1 MEDAGEDDGNYV
13 AGVVLVGEGGKD
25 GDGGDGG
32 EDGEDGEE
40 DEEEVNE
47 GGKRQRERV
56 RKLKLALLI
65 VIWRRL
71 YLREWASA
79 NDDKLTM
86 MG

>member
-13 AGVVLVGEGGKD
+13 AGVVLVREGGKD
-25 GDGGDGG
+25 GDGGDGD

-56 RKLKLALLI
+56 RKLKLELLI
-65 VIWRRL
+65 VI
-71 YLREWASA
+71 
-79 NDDKLTM
+79 
-86 MG
+86 